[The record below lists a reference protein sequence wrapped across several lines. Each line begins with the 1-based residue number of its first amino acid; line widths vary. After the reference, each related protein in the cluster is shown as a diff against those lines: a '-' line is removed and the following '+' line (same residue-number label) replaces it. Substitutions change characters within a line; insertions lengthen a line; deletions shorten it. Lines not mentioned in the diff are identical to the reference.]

1 MKKTQ
6 LIRLA
11 LWAAGGAAAVW
22 LGVRFLLPLL
32 LPFVVGLAAA
42 RLTLGPVRFLRRRGR
57 LPDWLSSALVILGL
71 YALLGL
77 GFYWLCRMGC
87 GELARFTQELPLL
100 LQSMEEPTKRLHD
113 WLDGLT
119 SCAPALLQR
128 TLRESVDGF
137 FSSGR
142 LLAEKGY
149 AWLFSFASG
158 AIAGLPDL
166 MLFLVAMIA
175 SSVMF
180 SSQYDTLR
188 ELARKKLPRAFLDKC
203 EMISAGLKGT
213 FSAWL
218 KAELKLLGVIF
229 LLLTAGLM
237 LLGVGYPLLF
247 GALIA
252 LVDALPVFGS
262 GIVLLPWGGLCFLRG
277 ESGLGTGLLLLYA
290 AAYLTRTTLEPRMVG
305 RQVGMNPLLT
315 LMALY
320 AGYRLLGVPGMLLF
334 PAGAM
339 LVKQL
344 WDHAGP
350 ESWRKSRD

>member
-6 LIRLA
+6 AIRFA
-11 LWAAGGAAAVW
+11 LWAAGGAAAAW
-22 LGVRFLLPLL
+22 LGIRFLLPLL
-32 LPFVVGLAAA
+32 LPFLVGLLAA
-42 RLTLGPVRFLRRRGR
+42 RLTLGPVRLLRRGR
-57 LPDWLSSALVILGL
+57 LPNWLSSAVVVLGI

-77 GFYWLCRMGC
+77 GLYWLCRVAC
-87 GELARFTQELPLL
+87 GELARFSQELPLL
-100 LQSMEEPTKRLHD
+100 LQSMAEPVGRLHH
-113 WLDGLT
+113 WMNGLID
-119 SCAPALLQR
+119 CAPELLQR
-128 TLRESVDGF
+128 TLRESVDSF

-149 AWLFSFASG
+149 SWIFSFASG

-166 MLFLVAMIA
+166 VLFLVTMVA

-188 ELARKKLPRAFLDKC
+188 ELARKKLPKTFLDKC
-203 EMISAGLKGT
+203 EMISDGLKGT

-218 KAELKLLGVIF
+218 KAELKLLGIIF
-229 LLLTAGLM
+229 LLLTIGL
-237 LLGVGYPLLF
+237 LVLRVGYPLLF

-252 LVDALPVFGS
+252 VLDALPVFGA
-262 GIVLLPWGGLCFLRG
+262 GVVLLPWSGLCFLRG
-277 ESGLGTGLLLLYA
+277 QSGLGTGLLLLCA

-315 LMALY
+315 LLALY
-320 AGYRLLGVPGMLLF
+320 VGYKLLGVLGMLIF

-350 ESWRKSRD
+350 ESWRKRQT

>member
-1 MKKTQ
+1 MKKAQ
-6 LIRLA
+6 IIRLA
-11 LWAAGGAAAVW
+11 LWTAGAAAAVW
-22 LGVRFLLPLL
+22 LGARFLLPLL

-57 LPDWLSSALVILGL
+57 LPDWLSSALVILGI

-77 GFYWLCRMGC
+77 GLYWLCRMAC
-87 GELARFTQELPLL
+87 GELARFTQELPAL
-100 LQSMEEPTKRLHD
+100 LQSMEEPAQRLRD
-113 WLDGLT
+113 WLDGLIA
-119 SCAPALLQR
+119 CAPALWRR

-142 LLAEKGY
+142 VLAEKVY
-149 AWLFSFASG
+149 SWLFSLASG
-158 AIAGLPDL
+158 VIASLPDL
-166 MLFLVAMIA
+166 MLFLVATVA

-180 SSQYDTLR
+180 SSQYDALG

-218 KAELKLLGVIF
+218 KAELKLMGVIF

-262 GIVLLPWGGLCFLRG
+262 GIILLPWGGLCFLRG
-277 ESGLGTGLLLLYA
+277 ESGLGAGLLLLYA

-305 RQVGMNPLLT
+305 KQVGMNPLLT

-320 AGYRLLGVPGMLLF
+320 AGYKLLGVPGMLFF

-339 LVKQL
+339 LIKQL

-350 ESWRKSRD
+350 ESWRKRQN

>member
-6 LIRLA
+6 VIRLA

-32 LPFVVGLAAA
+32 IPFLVGLAAA

-77 GFYWLCRMGC
+77 GFYWLCRMAC

-100 LQSMEEPTKRLHD
+100 LQSMAEPAERLHN

-119 SCAPALLQR
+119 GCAPALLQR
-128 TLRESVDGF
+128 TLRESVDSF

-142 LLAEKGY
+142 ILAEKGY
-149 AWLFSFASG
+149 SWLFSFASG

-180 SSQYDTLR
+180 SSQYETLR
-188 ELARKKLPRAFLDKC
+188 ELARKKLPTAFLDKC
-203 EMISAGLKGT
+203 DTISAGLKGT

-218 KAELKLLGVIF
+218 KAELKLLGVMF

-237 LLGVGYPLLF
+237 LLGVGCPLLF

-252 LVDALPVFGS
+252 LVDALPVFGA

-277 ESGLGTGLLLLYA
+277 ESGMGTGLLLLYA

-320 AGYRLLGVPGMLLF
+320 AGYKLLGVPGMLLF

-350 ESWRKSRD
+350 ESWRKKQS